1 MCNGDFVCAT
11 AAAGGGTLA
20 ADGDICTADSQCAS
34 NNCNAAG
41 SCATAA
47 GGGTNN
53 NDSGSSNDDIPET
66 CGNVDNSAIM
76 AYEPSTESPLIGKMC
91 MCGSQVCS
99 GGMKCQASSNECT
112 CVATK
117 DHACIAMCED
127 NQCEKINMQF
137 VYKLGCEELEV
148 DGTMVWAK
156 VECQDENINI
166 NMYGAAGCNAA
177 SAMAGSKVTLI
188 KKGIHAAEDEDP
200 GFIRLSALCESS
212 TATTKTAIDSN
223 STRTR
228 ESPTVRTQDSNSNS
242 TEEEDDDFQ
251 FDTLSEGKRM
261 QSSFVVV
268 GIVLVMTTL
277 ML

>member
-1 MCNGDFVCAT
+1 MSTKVADTTPSAIAVSVSAIDGITVT
-11 AAAGGGTLA
+11 ASVSAPQT
-20 ADGDICTADSQCAS
+20 TANKTPPTYDQ
-34 NNCNAAG
+34 N
-41 SCATAA
+41 
-47 GGGTNN
+47 NN
-53 NDSGSSNDDIPET
+53 NDNDNDNDIPET

-76 AYEPSTESPLIGKMC
+76 AYEPSTDVPWMGKMC

-117 DHACIAMCED
+117 HHACIAMCED

-148 DGTMVWAK
+148 DGTKVWAK
-156 VECQDENINI
+156 VKCQDENINI
-166 NMYGAAGCNAA
+166 KMYGAAGCSAA
-177 SAMAGSKVTLI
+177 SAMTGSKVTLI

-242 TEEEDDDFQ
+242 TEEEDEDFQ

-261 QSSFVVV
+261 QSSFIVV